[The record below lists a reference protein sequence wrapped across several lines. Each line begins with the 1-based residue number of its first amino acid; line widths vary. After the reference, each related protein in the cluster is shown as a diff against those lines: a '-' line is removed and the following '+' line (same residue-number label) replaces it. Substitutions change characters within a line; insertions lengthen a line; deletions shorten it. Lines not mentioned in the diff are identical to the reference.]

1 MAGKWY
7 IFFCVL
13 IILNNFFFIYKKDQF
28 PPYLQYIQNY
38 AFNKDSGGTGAPMMG
53 QDVAGGGG
61 GGGGGGNSGSY
72 PPQGSYQAPNNNA
85 WGSGATG
92 NYDGKKY

>member
-1 MAGKWY
+1 
-7 IFFCVL
+7 
-13 IILNNFFFIYKKDQF
+13 
-28 PPYLQYIQNY
+28 
-38 AFNKDSGGTGAPMMG
+38 MMG